1 MTLQYSVTLRNN
13 RLDQVEATIAAAP
26 VMELRSGTPPA
37 NCAAA
42 STGTVLCTLTLPSD
56 WMAAASGGT
65 KAKLGTWQD
74 LNADAAGTFGH
85 FRIWDSTITTCHMQG
100 TVGISAADMI
110 VDSATV
116 SLGQAF
122 LVTSFTLTA
131 GNA

>member
-1 MTLQYSVTLRNN
+1 
-13 RLDQVEATIAAAP
+13 
-26 VMELRSGTPPA
+26 
-37 NCAAA
+37 
-42 STGTVLCTLTLPSD
+42 
-56 WMAAASGGT
+56 MAAASGGT